1 MNTIDDSALLQ
12 NMLTLIPAGVFWK
25 DKDRRFLGANQMFLD
40 YYGLESVDGLIG
52 KTDED
57 MGWHIDP
64 EPFKKNELSV
74 INNGESIKNVL
85 GQCIV
90 KGSVRKIRAS
100 KSPLYI
106 DGQIAG
112 LVGYFLDITDEV
124 EERDRLSNLSQTDE
138 LTGILNRRA
147 YNEIILQYEDQYKIN
162 KTDFVLYMLDLDNFK
177 SINDE
182 LGHEYGNLVLIS
194 VCKSLTIA
202 ASDNCVLFRYGGD
215 EFVVLHQIQS
225 PSEIDLLQKRL
236 LRAVDSPRR
245 IDDAKITTKVS
256 IGYATY
262 SETNSLPSLIEL
274 ADKRMYEMKS
284 DHKAHHEFES

>member
-1 MNTIDDSALLQ
+1 MNTINDAALLQ
-12 NMLTLIPAGVFWK
+12 NLLTLIPAGVFWK

-40 YYGLESVDGLIG
+40 YYGLKSVDELIG

-64 EPFKKNELSV
+64 EPFKKDELSV
-74 INNGESIKNVL
+74 ISNGKSIKNVL

-90 KGSVRKIRAS
+90 KGKVRKIRAS

-106 DGQIAG
+106 NGQIAG

-124 EERDRLSNLSQTDE
+124 EERDRLSNLSQTDD

-147 YNEIILQYEDQYKIN
+147 YNEIILQYEEQYKTN

-177 SINDE
+177 KINDE
-182 LGHEYGNLVLIS
+182 LGHEYGNMALVS

-225 PSEIDLLQKRL
+225 PSEIDLIQKRL

-245 IDDAKITTKVS
+245 IEDAKITTKAS

-262 SETNSLPSLIEL
+262 SETGSLSSLIEL

>member
-1 MNTIDDSALLQ
+1 MNTINDADLLQ
-12 NMLTLIPAGVFWK
+12 NMLNLIPAGVFWK

-40 YYGLESVDGLIG
+40 YYGLKSVDELIG

-64 EPFKKNELSV
+64 EPFKRDELSV
-74 INNGESIKNVL
+74 INNGKSIKNVL

-100 KSPLYI
+100 KSPLYV
-106 DGQIAG
+106 DGQIVG
-112 LVGYFLDITDEV
+112 LVGYFLDITDEL

-138 LTGILNRRA
+138 LTGLLNRRA
-147 YNEIILQYEDQYKIN
+147 YNEIILQYEEQYRIN
-162 KTDFVLYMLDLDNFK
+162 KTDFVLYMLDLDDFK
-177 SINDE
+177 KINDE
-182 LGHEYGNLVLIS
+182 LGHEYGNLALIS
-194 VCKSLTIA
+194 VCKSLTVA
-202 ASDNCVLFRYGGD
+202 SSDNCVLFRYGGD

-225 PSEIDLLQKRL
+225 SAEIDVIQKKL

-245 IDDAKITTKVS
+245 IEDAKVTTRTS

-262 SETNSLPSLIEL
+262 SETGSLSSLIEL
-274 ADKRMYEMKS
+274 ADKRMYEMKKT
-284 DHKAHHEFES
+284 HKAHY